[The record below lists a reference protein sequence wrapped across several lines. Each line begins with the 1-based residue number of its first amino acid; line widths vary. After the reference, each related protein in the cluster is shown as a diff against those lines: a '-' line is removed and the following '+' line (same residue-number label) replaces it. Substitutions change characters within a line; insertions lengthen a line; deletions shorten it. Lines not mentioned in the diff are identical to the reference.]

1 MIQLRAD
8 AENDDEIIP
17 VQHDPVGAERIYV
30 RINRQCRSV
39 CNLLQACNLPVTQ

>member
-8 AENDDEIIP
+8 AENNDEIIP
-17 VQHDPVGAERIYV
+17 VQQHDPVGLGAERIYV

-39 CNLLQACNLPVTQ
+39 CNLQ